1 MIVEYD
7 TKYDE
12 QIKCLLEELQQHIT
26 NIDKEK
32 YYVVSD
38 NYKDKYFQK
47 TMTDVSKYNGKV
59 LLFEENR
66 KIVGLIVGVVNNDE
80 MNNFDFNAP
89 KIGRITEL
97 IVTKEYR
104 GRNIGKKLLDGMRT
118 YLKSIGCKRIKI
130 AVLGYNESAVKFYEN
145 NGFHVRTI
153 EMIDEQ

>member
-12 QIKCLLEELQQHIT
+12 QIKYLLEELQYYMA
-26 NIDKEK
+26 NIDREK

-38 NYKDKYFQK
+38 NYRDKYFLK
-47 TMTDVSKYNGKV
+47 TMTDVNKYKGKV
-59 LLFEENR
+59 LLFEENQ

-80 MNNFDFNAP
+80 MNNFDFKTP
-89 KIGRITEL
+89 KMGRITEF

-118 YLKSIGCKRIKI
+118 YLKSIGCEKIKI

-145 NGFHVRTI
+145 NGYHVRTI
-153 EMIDEQ
+153 EMIDE

>member
-12 QIKCLLEELQQHIT
+12 QIKYLLEELQYYMA
-26 NIDKEK
+26 NIDREK

-38 NYKDKYFQK
+38 NYRDKYFLK
-47 TMTDVSKYNGKV
+47 TMTDVSKYKGKV
-59 LLFEENR
+59 LLFEENQ

-80 MNNFDFNAP
+80 MNNFDFKTP
-89 KIGRITEL
+89 KMGRITEF

-104 GRNIGKKLLDGMRT
+104 GKNIGKKLLDGMRT
-118 YLKSIGCKRIKI
+118 YLKSIGCEKIKI

-145 NGFHVRTI
+145 NGYHVRTI
-153 EMIDEQ
+153 EMIDE